1 MKLSVII
8 PVYKAEAFL
17 NECVDSLLGQTLR
30 DMEIILVDDGSPDG
44 SGAIMADYA
53 ARFPERVR
61 TLTLSNGGQGR
72 ARNRGMD
79 LARGEYLGFVDSDD
93 YVVPEMYETLV
104 RAAEAGG
111 ADIVDCSIEAFT
123 PDGRTELLRTWRE
136 GKPVAA
142 AGSACN
148 KLFRRAF
155 VGETRFPEGLKYE
168 DFGFTAELLLRSAKT
183 VHLPDALYRYRVGQP
198 STMHNADSRMNLDL
212 LEVMEGLRERMDPEK
227 DRDDFEFLLLNHV
240 LLDAVK
246 RVAAQEGPERAECLF
261 LLRSYV
267 KEHIPRLSACRSFRE
282 ESRNRRIV
290 MRLNYLGLHDL
301 ALKLLELKGRT
312 AD

>member
-1 MKLSVII
+1 MKLSVIV

-168 DFGFTAELLLRSAKT
+168 DFGFTAELLLRSEKT

-267 KEHIPRLSACRSFRE
+267 KEHIPRLGASRSFRE
-282 ESRNRRIV
+282 ESRSRRLV
-290 MRLNYLGLHDL
+290 MRLNYLGLQDL
-301 ALKLLELKGRT
+301 ALRLLALKQG
-312 AD
+312 

>member
-30 DMEIILVDDGSPDG
+30 DMEIILVNDGSPDG

-93 YVVPEMYETLV
+93 YVVPEMYETLC
-104 RAAEAGG
+104 RTADETG
-111 ADIVDCSIEAFT
+111 ADIVDCCIEAFW
-123 PDGRTELLRTWRE
+123 PDGHTQLLQTWRD
-136 GKPVAA
+136 GKTIAA

-198 STMHNADSRMNLDL
+198 STMHNANSRMNLDL
-212 LEVMEGLRERMDPEK
+212 LEIMELLKEHMDPAK
-227 DRDDFEFLLLNHV
+227 DRDDFEFLMLNHV

-246 RVAAQEGPERAECLF
+246 RVAAQRTPERDECVA
-261 LLRSYV
+261 LLRDYV
-267 KEHIPRLSACRSFRE
+267 RREIPRLSACRSFRE

-312 AD
+312 SD